1 LINPSRQFYF
11 VFPVSNYQIMRETY
25 TCLAEHLFKHFQ
37 SYSNANDSL
46 PALDVNKP
54 TTIRVLKRLWKWF
67 IRITW
72 RFSSSRAFFAKRITV
87 TKTNTMKSLITVN
100 VGVILIFEKC
110 PTADRV
116 CGCSAWNVYKFYCV
130 TCTLNSSLTLRKI
143 TICDKNSCSWLLI
156 KVVLSLPSKRRIETF
171 LFSGSGSST
180 NSSAKFHRSGFG
192 SRKVSWK

>member
-1 LINPSRQFYF
+1 MTAFLLWMLTSRRRYEFWKGCGSGSSASHD
-11 VFPVSNYQIMRETY
+11 VFPHPE
-25 TCLAEHLFKHFQ
+25 L
-37 SYSNANDSL
+37 SL
-46 PALDVNKP
+46 Q
-54 TTIRVLKRLWKWF
+54 
-67 IRITW
+67 
-72 RFSSSRAFFAKRITV
+72 KRITV